1 MIIDHDKVTLLE
13 KSGYLVICSHNRNV
27 SMIDVKPCL
36 GWPPDLDGQSHSW
49 PLPGYPQSQT
59 LILPLS
65 PIYLS
70 TSVTMTQQILVH
82 HAHRLCSENSSR
94 RNHDQRNYA
103 LVAKASKQSFI
114 CRRTFENNRL
124 NFLPQIKTHQNHP
137 Q

>member
-65 PIYLS
+65 PIYLCYHD
-70 TSVTMTQQILVH
+70 T
-82 HAHRLCSENSSR
+82 ANSSSPCPQVVFR
-94 RNHDQRNYA
+94 KQ
-103 LVAKASKQSFI
+103 LAKKS
-114 CRRTFENNRL
+114 
-124 NFLPQIKTHQNHP
+124 
-137 Q
+137 